1 MILITVLII
10 LLTISGY
17 LNHVEGKVEKKIID
31 LSEQYLEELYH
42 ESEFE
47 VKVKWMPPGLK
58 SKDASIIEKIN
69 FRKRELPRGLT
80 SIEVMAG
87 SEVFPIQLEITVL
100 TSLPVAAKLLRAGD
114 EFSSDDVITRKI
126 DVTRL
131 QELPVTDLGNGTWT
145 AKRDIQPGS
154 PFFERDIQKGEVLT
168 RGQQVKLLYDAAGVD
183 IEMNCEIR
191 RQAAPGESVILY
203 CEDTGKRYKAI
214 LNENKTAT
222 WIKTL

>member
-1 MILITVLII
+1 MILITVLLI
-10 LLTISGY
+10 LLTLSGY
-17 LNHVEGKVEKKIID
+17 IHHKESKIEKKIID

-42 ESEFE
+42 DSDFE
-47 VKVKWMPPGLK
+47 VKVKWMPPALK
-58 SKDASIIEKIN
+58 SKDVSVIDKID

-80 SIEVMAG
+80 SAEVTAG
-87 SEVFPIQLEITVL
+87 SEVFPIQLDITVM
-100 TSLPVAAKLLRAGD
+100 TRLPVASDLLRAGD
-114 EFSSDDVITRKI
+114 EFSSDDVIVRKI

-131 QELPVTDLGNGTWT
+131 QELPLTDLGDGTWT

-154 PFFERDIQKGEVLT
+154 PFFERVIQKGDVLT
-168 RGQQVKLLYDAAGVD
+168 RGQRVKLLYDAAGVD

-191 RQAAPGESVILY
+191 KQAAPGEPVILF